1 MTIETD
7 LHERE
12 TLPTPAPVDDPHE
25 RETMPNDERETLPS
39 NGNLMRV
46 FDTAAE
52 GFFVMGE
59 VKSALHREEAVAQA
73 RAAVA
78 AERRR
83 AHTKWVM
90 AVMAGCAAVLV
101 FASAHLG

>member
-7 LHERE
+7 LHDRE
-12 TLPTPAPVDDPHE
+12 TLPPPAAADDPHE
-25 RETMPNDERETLPS
+25 RETMPSEERETLPS
-39 NGNLMRV
+39 NENLMRV

-59 VKSALHREEAVAQA
+59 VKSALHREEAEAHA
-73 RAAVA
+73 HAALAV
-78 AERRR
+78 ERRR

-101 FASAHLG
+101 FASAHIG